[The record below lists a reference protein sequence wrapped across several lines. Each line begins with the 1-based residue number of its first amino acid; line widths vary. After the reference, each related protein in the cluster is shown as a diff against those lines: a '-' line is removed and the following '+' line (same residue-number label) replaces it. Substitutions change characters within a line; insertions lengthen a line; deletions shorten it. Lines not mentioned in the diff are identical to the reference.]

1 MFSITHMGSW
11 KVDRLQSNFYSDHIC
26 RPLKRAT
33 CSCECVHSFPHW
45 ESICNS
51 VPKVKREE
59 REEEAFLSMNHRLFF
74 VLFHFSFC
82 WIKTWT
88 RRGKGSGNGFTGF
101 LKPAVKEGFSS
112 PSLFSKLAFSALCF
126 FYFLRSYSEG
136 QSLKKHQGGLA
147 RTVRKSRPNEGTVE
161 DMGQPSLSPD

>member
-1 MFSITHMGSW
+1 MGSW
-11 KVDRLQSNFYSDHIC
+11 KVDRLQSNFYSDHTC
-26 RPLKRAT
+26 GPLKRAA
-33 CSCECVHSFPHW
+33 CSCECVHFFPHW

-51 VPKVKREE
+51 LPKVKREE

-101 LKPAVKEGFSS
+101 LKPAVKDGFSS
-112 PSLFSKLAFSALCF
+112 PSLFSKLAFLPCASFTFSGATVRDGR
-126 FYFLRSYSEG
+126 LRNT
-136 QSLKKHQGGLA
+136 GGLA

-161 DMGQPSLSPD
+161 DMGHPSLSPD